1 MQKRKK
7 GGITQDDKDGQK
19 IERLKKERKER
30 DREIN
35 RQKRVN

>member
-1 MQKRKK
+1 MQKKEKK

-30 DREIN
+30 
-35 RQKRVN
+35 